1 MKNSLILAFIFTF
14 SFFVGLTIGIA
25 YTGYRGFA
33 SGEDHDFSFLDVIVF
48 TIDVLIGKL

>member
-1 MKNSLILAFIFTF
+1 MKNSLISAFILTF

-25 YTGYRGFA
+25 YTGYRGFV

-48 TIDVLIGKL
+48 TIDVLTGRL

>member
-1 MKNSLILAFIFTF
+1 MKDSLINAFILTF
-14 SFFVGLTIGIA
+14 SIFVGLTIGIA

-33 SGEDHDFSFLDVIVF
+33 LGEDHDFSLLDVIIF